1 MGQGQLPKQIGTSP
15 DTFAVTKND
24 NFTGDEFMDFFNLDH
39 SIPSQITR
47 ISMRCLDSN
56 LTGVELS
63 VSVKNL
69 ADGKTTLMWEA
80 SVNGEYSWFEKPLN
94 LGPGQYISFETDTL
108 DKGDPPGAVIEIVA
122 AVPQK

>member
-1 MGQGQLPKQIGTSP
+1 MGQGQLPKQIGTSL
-15 DTFAVTKND
+15 DTFAVTKNG

-47 ISMRCLDSN
+47 VGMRCLDDD
-56 LTGVELS
+56 LTNVTLS

-69 ADGKTTLMWEA
+69 ADGKTTLMWTA

-94 LGPGQYISFETDTL
+94 FGPGQYISFATDILNT
-108 DKGDPPGAVIEIVA
+108 GNPPGAVIEIVA